1 MSALFKSKTKRFGE
15 IAVGKGLA
23 TDKEIGKA
31 LKQQREFNEKDR
43 IHKEIGLILTENG
56 VLTPNDV
63 KSILDEQQGQIG
75 IMAWFIALFRLSH

>member
-1 MSALFKSKTKRFGE
+1 MSALFKSKLKRFGE
-15 IAVGKGLA
+15 IAVGKGFA
-23 TDKEIGKA
+23 TDKEISKA
-31 LKQQREFNEKDR
+31 LKQQREFNEKDK

-63 KSILDEQQGQIG
+63 KSILDEQKGQIG